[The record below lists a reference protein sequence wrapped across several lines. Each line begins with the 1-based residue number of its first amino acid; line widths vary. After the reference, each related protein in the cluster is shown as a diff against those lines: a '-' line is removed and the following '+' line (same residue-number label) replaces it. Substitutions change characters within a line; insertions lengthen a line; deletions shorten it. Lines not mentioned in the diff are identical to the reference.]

1 MGDRTPQPA
10 ERERRWAEIHGRMEA
25 VADLLSRQGSVASR
39 LTRGGARLHSVRFVE
54 AVEGRRRQRAIYVGA
69 DEVLV
74 LRARDLIGQ
83 YRERERWTR
92 EAEEA
97 ARFVSASSAL
107 LRRTPSTR
115 HGESTRRAECRAARG
130 PASGNKKVEQGNGR
144 VGTKVVA
151 IGFTGHPAVAPVV
164 QHRRWS

>member
-10 ERERRWAEIHGRMEA
+10 ERERRWAVIHGRMEA

-97 ARFVSASSAL
+97 ARFVSASSAQ

-130 PASGNKKVEQGNGR
+130 PASGNK
-144 VGTKVVA
+144 
-151 IGFTGHPAVAPVV
+151 
-164 QHRRWS
+164 RWSKETAGSGRK

>member
-10 ERERRWAEIHGRMEA
+10 GRERRWAEIRGRLEA
-25 VADLLSRQGSVASR
+25 VADLLSRQGSLASR
-39 LTRGGARLHSVRFVE
+39 LTRGGARVLSVRYVE
-54 AVEGRRRQRAIYVGA
+54 EVDGRRRQRAIYVGA

-97 ARFVSASSAL
+97 VRFVSASSAL

-115 HGESTRRAECRAARG
+115 PTGSTRPGEC
-130 PASGNKKVEQGNGR
+130 
-144 VGTKVVA
+144 
-151 IGFTGHPAVAPVV
+151 
-164 QHRRWS
+164 